1 MKLETITNTF
11 GALIA
16 AGALVFANPG
26 YADAKITPITRPNG
40 TIIKIIDTEQPER
53 VLYPIIFCDK
63 CRVYHPDK
71 NKRKVELQFQTK
83 SGKIVDYLKS
93 DQEDLT
99 MQPSQVV
106 PNNPTRQSQQS
117 NGRYNFPLSPFVPNT
132 PFTNPFNL
140 PFVPSYSGKNAQKP
154 HTNNKYGPANTN
166 NSSKPVQT
174 KSNKK

>member
-11 GALIA
+11 GAIIA
-16 AGALVFANPG
+16 AGALVLINPS
-26 YADAKITPITRPNG
+26 YADAKVTPITRPNG

-53 VLYPIIFCDK
+53 VLYPVRFCDE

-93 DQEDLT
+93 EPEDST
-99 MQPSQVV
+99 VQPSRVI
-106 PNNPTRQSQQS
+106 PNNSNRQPQY
-117 NGRYNFPLSPFVPNT
+117 NGRSNFPLSPFTPNT

-154 HTNNKYGPANTN
+154 YTGNKYGPANTN
-166 NSSKPVQT
+166 NSTKPTQA
-174 KSNKK
+174 KPNKK